1 MQKYS
6 GSVSTT
12 VNDMTSARGV
22 GERPDLP
29 EVLIEPVVRRSL
41 DEDLGS
47 GGDVTSRAVI
57 SPDATARAHVV
68 AREGGIL
75 AGVQPAALTFR
86 MVDPTVELR
95 FQVAEG
101 APVEAGQVVATV
113 EGPTRSIFT
122 AERTALNFL
131 GHLSGV
137 ATATGTLVAAVAG
150 TDARICCTRKTTPG
164 LRALEKQ
171 AVRAGGG
178 VNHRYGLGDA
188 ILIKD
193 NHVAASGGVTAAVG
207 AARKQS
213 GPATTIELE
222 VDTLDQLSEALEA
235 GATALLLD
243 NMAPTDLRRAVEMT
257 AGRAVLEASGQ
268 VTAETVRAVAET
280 GVDYISSG
288 WITHS
293 APALD
298 FGLDFVSDTSSI

>member
-1 MQKYS
+1 VS
-6 GSVSTT
+6 DGS
-12 VNDMTSARGV
+12 
-22 GERPDLP
+22 DLP

-41 DEDLGS
+41 AEDLGS
-47 GGDVTSRAVI
+47 GGDITSRAVI
-57 SPDATARAHVV
+57 SPDATARAHIV
-68 AREGGIL
+68 AREAGIL
-75 AGVQPAALTFR
+75 AGVQPVALTFR
-86 MVDPTVELR
+86 LIDPTVELR
-95 FQVAEG
+95 FEVSEG
-101 APVEAGQVVATV
+101 ASVEAGDVVATV
-113 EGPTRSIFT
+113 EGPTRSILT

-137 ATATGTLVAAVAG
+137 ATATEALVSAVAG
-150 TDARICCTRKTTPG
+150 TDAKICCTRKTTPG
-164 LRALEKQ
+164 LRSLEKQ

-178 VNHRYGLGDA
+178 VNHRFGLGDA

-193 NHVAASGGVTAAVG
+193 NHVIASGGVAAAVG
-207 AARKQS
+207 AAQSQS

-222 VDTLDQLSEALEA
+222 VDTLDQLEQALEA

-243 NMAPTDLRRAVEMT
+243 NMAPAELRRAVELT

-293 APALD
+293 APVLD
-298 FGLDFVSDTSSI
+298 FGLDFVS

>member
-22 GERPDLP
+22 SERSDLP

-86 MVDPTVELR
+86 MIDSTVELR

-101 APVEAGQVVATV
+101 APVEASQVVATV
-113 EGPTRSIFT
+113 EGPTRSILT

-298 FGLDFVSDTSSI
+298 FGLDFVSDTLSI

>member
-1 MQKYS
+1 M
-6 GSVSTT
+6 
-12 VNDMTSARGV
+12 NDIF
-22 GERPDLP
+22 DLP
-29 EVLIEPVVRRSL
+29 EVLVERVVRRSL

-47 GGDVTSRAVI
+47 GGDITSRAVI
-57 SPDATARAHVV
+57 PPDATARAHVV

-75 AGVQPAALTFR
+75 AGAQPAALAFR
-86 MVDPTVELR
+86 LVDPTVELR
-95 FQVAEG
+95 FEVTEG
-101 APVEAGQVVATV
+101 ASVEAGEVVATA
-113 EGPTRSIFT
+113 EGLTRSILA

-150 TDARICCTRKTTPG
+150 TEARICCTRKTTPG
-164 LRALEKQ
+164 LRSLEKQ

-193 NHVAASGGVTAAVG
+193 NHVAASGGVAAAIE
-207 AARKQS
+207 AAQRQS
-213 GPATTIELE
+213 GPATAIELE
-222 VDTLDQLSEALEA
+222 VDTLDQLDEALEA

-243 NMAPTDLRRAVEMT
+243 NMAPPDLRRAVEMT
-257 AGRAVLEASGQ
+257 GGRAVLEASGR

-280 GVDYISSG
+280 GVNYISSG

-293 APALD
+293 APVLD
-298 FGLDFVSDTSSI
+298 FGLDFVSGTSSIPSRD

>member
-1 MQKYS
+1 M
-6 GSVSTT
+6 
-12 VNDMTSARGV
+12 SARV
-22 GERPDLP
+22 VSDSSDLP

-47 GGDVTSRAVI
+47 GGDITSRAVI
-57 SPDATARAHVV
+57 SSDATALAHIV

-75 AGVQPAALTFR
+75 AGVQPVALTFR
-86 MVDPTVELR
+86 LVDPTVELR
-95 FQVAEG
+95 FEVAEG
-101 APVEAGQVVATV
+101 ASVEAGNVVATV
-113 EGPTRSIFT
+113 EGPTRATLT

-137 ATATGTLVAAVAG
+137 ATATEALVAAVVG

-164 LRALEKQ
+164 LRSLENQ

-193 NHVAASGGVTAAVG
+193 NHIAASGGVAAAVG
-207 AARKQS
+207 AALKQS
-213 GPATTIELE
+213 GPATAIEIE
-222 VDTLDQLSEALEA
+222 VDTLDQLNEAVEA
-235 GATALLLD
+235 GATAVLLD
-243 NMAPTDLRRAVEMT
+243 NMDPPDLRRAVEMT
-257 AGRAVLEASGQ
+257 DGRAVLEASGR
-268 VTAETVRAVAET
+268 VTAETVRAIAET

-293 APALD
+293 APVLD
-298 FGLDFVSDTSSI
+298 FGLDFAS

>member
-1 MQKYS
+1 M
-6 GSVSTT
+6 
-12 VNDMTSARGV
+12 SARGV
-22 GERPDLP
+22 SDSSDLP

-57 SPDATARAHVV
+57 SPDARARAHVV
-68 AREGGIL
+68 AREGGVL
-75 AGVQPAALTFR
+75 AGAQAAALTFR
-86 MVDPTVELR
+86 LVDPTVELR
-95 FQVAEG
+95 FEVAEG
-101 APVEAGQVVATV
+101 ASVEAGEVVATA
-113 EGPTRSIFT
+113 EGLTRSILA
-122 AERTALNFL
+122 AERTVLNFL

-137 ATATGTLVAAVAG
+137 ATATRTLVAAVAG

-164 LRALEKQ
+164 LRSLEKQ

-293 APALD
+293 APVLD
-298 FGLDFVSDTSSI
+298 FGLDFVSEA

>member
-1 MQKYS
+1 M
-6 GSVSTT
+6 STH
-12 VNDMTSARGV
+12 DLSDIS
-22 GERPDLP
+22 DLP

-47 GGDVTSRAVI
+47 GGDVTSRVVI
-57 SPDATARAHVV
+57 TSDATDRAHVV

-75 AGVQPAALTFR
+75 AGVQAAALTFQL
-86 MVDPTVELR
+86 VDPTVELR
-95 FQVAEG
+95 FEVAEG
-101 APVEAGQVVATV
+101 ATVEAGEVVAAV
-113 EGPTRSIFT
+113 EGLTRSILA

-164 LRALEKQ
+164 LRSLEKQ

-193 NHVAASGGVTAAVG
+193 NHVAASGGVAAAVG
-207 AARKQS
+207 AARTQS
-213 GPATTIELE
+213 GPATAIEVE
-222 VDTLDQLSEALEA
+222 VDNLDQLEEALEA

-243 NMAPTDLRRAVEMT
+243 NMAPPDLRRAVEMT
-257 AGRAVLEASGQ
+257 GGRAVLEASGRI
-268 VTAETVRAVAET
+268 TAETVRVVAET
-280 GVDYISSG
+280 GVNYISSG

-298 FGLDFVSDTSSI
+298 FGLDFVCGASSILSRD